1 MRRVKD
7 RLISS
12 PSLDNAAE
20 RFFTLGMVL
29 LNAFFVY
36 QFGSNYLATRRFSS
50 LMAVVV
56 SSLSVVVFL
65 ARHRPEK
72 VTVDPYAWLAALAG
86 TWLPLL
92 LRVTPGAE
100 ILVGQVL
107 QVSGFV
113 IQVAALLSLNRSM
126 GVVAANRGVKTSGPY
141 RFVRHPL
148 YTAYFVSFT
157 GLLINHRSAYNLTVL
172 GFWAF
177 FQWVRIRYEEEILSL
192 DPRYREYKQR
202 TRWRIVPLLY

>member
-7 RLISS
+7 RLFSS

-29 LNAFFVY
+29 LHAYFFY
-36 QFGSNYLATRRFSS
+36 RFGSNYLATRRFSS
-50 LMAVVV
+50 LMAVVIAG
-56 SSLSVVVFL
+56 LSVAVFL
-65 ARHRPEK
+65 TRRQPRK
-72 VTVDPYAWLAALAG
+72 VTLDPYAWVVALAG

-107 QVSGFV
+107 QVSGFA

-126 GVVAANRGVKTSGPY
+126 GVVAANRGIKTSGPY

-148 YTAYFVSFT
+148 YTAYFISYA
-157 GLLINHRSAYNLTVL
+157 GLLINHRSAYNLTLL

-177 FQWVRIRYEEEILSL
+177 FQWMRIRYEEEILSL
-192 DPRYREYKQR
+192 DPRYRQYKQQ
-202 TRWRIVPLLY
+202 TRWRVIPWLY